1 MICTPHQQTLICF
14 RNSTPQKLLSFP
26 HALATQIWK
35 MQIKLYNKYER
46 NILIWH
52 SFRVYK
58 SLHHNCNRIFMKYAE
73 HVVQLR
79 SSETLMSIKL
89 RHDIVRFLSYQHYM
103 SVSRTSEWRS
113 FVRASTFFCTA
124 NTFPFTYM
132 STHTYV
138 AKWWKQNLDIH
149 RIHWSSQ
156 ILRHE
161 GDSGS
166 QQWPKLLLQ
175 FVMLCI

>member
-1 MICTPHQQTLICF
+1 MKSNFSSLAIKQSHNELIALTSTRCTFKIQDLHPGPANTRLCF

-46 NILIWH
+46 NILMWY

-79 SSETLMSIKL
+79 PSETLMSIKL
-89 RHDIVRFLSYQHYM
+89 RHSIVCFLSYQHYM
-103 SVSRTSEWRS
+103 SVSRTYEWRS
-113 FVRASTFFCTA
+113 FVCA
-124 NTFPFTYM
+124 NTFFVLQIRSPLPTCLRIP
-132 STHTYV
+132 T
-138 AKWWKQNLDIH
+138 WQNGENKI
-149 RIHWSSQ
+149 
-156 ILRHE
+156 
-161 GDSGS
+161 
-166 QQWPKLLLQ
+166 
-175 FVMLCI
+175 